1 MRKAQ
6 LTGVLA
12 GAASLLLAA
21 TGASAADYVV
31 GVKAGIP
38 NGFDAKVKAAGGTL
52 TQSFPFGV
60 AIVSSDAP
68 GFAEKIGKVAGVQ
81 FAVEDVGFDVERNQ
95 PQVVMDMDAGFPPN
109 SGDDDFFFDLQ
120 WGHNY
125 VGAQEA
131 WNNGHRGQGVVVAVL
146 DGGYDLNHPDLAPNI
161 VGWADMTGQGI
172 DYATTCPG
180 DPFSHGTHVAGT
192 IAAADNAFGT
202 IGVAPEA
209 GLLLVKV
216 LQETESCSGSGSF
229 ADIISGIAYATENGA
244 HVINMSLGAAIPRIG
259 NKGDNRF
266 ISDLQNAVTRA
277 INYAHTN
284 GTTVVVSAGNAA
296 TDMDGGDRSTVQ
308 FNAGLSKAVGIS
320 ALAPE
325 NWAGNGGNVPLD
337 PAGYTNYGTSGVDFG
352 APGGDFDYPGN
363 ELCTVAGITRPC
375 WVLDFV
381 FSTGYGTWYWSVGTS
396 MASPH
401 AAGVAALIISE
412 TGDSTPSHVISEM
425 RARATDE
432 GKPGRDDVYG
442 FGIANSGN

>member
-1 MRKAQ
+1 MLMA
-6 LTGVLA
+6 TSSA
-12 GAASLLLAA
+12 GAA
-21 TGASAADYVV
+21 DYII
-31 GVKAGIP
+31 GMKGGIL
-38 NGFDAKVKAAGGTL
+38 NGLDAKVSAAGGTL
-52 TQSFPFGV
+52 KHSFPFGV
-60 AIVSSDAP
+60 AIASSDAP
-68 GFAEKIGKVAGVQ
+68 NFADKIGKVAGVQ

-95 PQVVMDMDAGFPPN
+95 PKVVMEMDAGFPPN

-131 WNNGHRGQGVVVAVL
+131 WANGHRGQGVVVAVL

-161 VGWADMTGQGI
+161 IGWADMTGQGI

-209 GLLLVKV
+209 SLLLVKV
-216 LQETESCSGSGSF
+216 LRENDRCSGSGSF
-229 ADIISGIAYATENGA
+229 ADIISGIVYATENGA
-244 HVINMSLGAAIPRIG
+244 QVINMSLGAAIPRIG
-259 NKGDNRF
+259 NGGANSI
-266 ISDLQNAVTRA
+266 ISELQNAVTMA
-277 INYAHTN
+277 INYAHQN
-284 GTTVVVSAGNAA
+284 GTTVVVAAGNAA
-296 TDMDGGDRSTVQ
+296 ADMDGGDRSTVQ

-337 PAGYTNYGTSGVDFG
+337 PATYTNFGTSAVDFG

-363 ELCTVAGITRPC
+363 ELCQVSFVVRPC

-381 FSTGYGTWYWSVGTS
+381 FSTGYQSWYWSVGTS

-412 TGDSTPSHVISEM
+412 TGDSNPDQVIREM

-432 GKPGRDDVYG
+432 GDPGRDDVYG

>member
-1 MRKAQ
+1 MKIARF
-6 LTGVLA
+6 TGVTA
-12 GAASLLLAA
+12 GVVSLLLAA
-21 TGASAADYVV
+21 TGANAADYLI
-31 GVKAGIP
+31 GVKG
-38 NGFDAKVKAAGGTL
+38 GKMKDLDAKVSAAGGTL
-52 TQSFPFGV
+52 KHSFPFGIAV
-60 AIVSSDAP
+60 ASSDAP
-68 GFAEKIGKVAGVQ
+68 DFADRMGAAAGIN
-81 FAVEDVGFDVERNQ
+81 FAIEDVGFDVERNQ
-95 PQVVMDMDAGFPPN
+95 PQVVFEMDAGFPPN
-109 SGDDDFFFDLQ
+109 SGDDDFLFDLQ

-125 VGAQEA
+125 VGAQQA

-146 DGGYDLNHPDLAPNI
+146 DGGYDLDHPDLAPNI
-161 VGWADMTGQGI
+161 IGSADMTGQGI
-172 DYATTCPG
+172 DYNTTCPG

-209 GLLLVKV
+209 HLLLVKV
-216 LQETESCSGSGSF
+216 LQENEFCSGSGSF
-229 ADIISGIAYATENGA
+229 GDIIAGIVYATDAGA

-259 NKGDNRF
+259 NKGDNSV
-266 ISDLQNAVTRA
+266 ISFFQNAVKSA
-277 INYAHTN
+277 INYAHSN
-284 GTTVVVSAGNAA
+284 GTTVVVAAGNDAA
-296 TDMDGGDRSTVQ
+296 DMDGGDRSTVQ
-308 FNAGLSKAVGIS
+308 FNGGLAKSVSIS

-337 PAGYTNYGTSGVDFG
+337 PAGYTNFGTSGVDFG

-381 FSTGYGTWYWSVGTS
+381 FSTGNGTWYWSVGTS

-412 TGDSTPSHVISEM
+412 TGDSTPAHVISEM
-425 RARATDE
+425 RKRATDA

-442 FGIANSGN
+442 HGIANSGN